1 MRHLVA
7 LACCT
12 LLAACSATR
21 SGEQPATAAPPAP
34 AVAGTPAFDASLL
47 GSLWVAEDI
56 GGAGV
61 IDNLQSKLQFVS
73 ASQVA
78 GHGGCNS
85 FTGAAVLTAGQLSM
99 GPLAST
105 RKMCPPAVMGQ
116 EGRFLRTLETVRSA
130 RVEHDPLYLQD
141 ANGQTVLRLSRTQ

>member
-1 MRHLVA
+1 MRQLIA
-7 LACCT
+7 LASCA
-12 LLAACSATR
+12 LLAAC
-21 SGEQPATAAPPAP
+21 AAPAP
-34 AVAGTPAFDASLL
+34 FEPSTAPPSAPTAREPAFDPALI
-47 GSLWVAEDI
+47 GSIWLVEDI

-85 FTGAAVLTAGQLSM
+85 FNGAAVLSAGQLSM

-105 RKMCPPAVMGQ
+105 RKMCPPAVMDQ
-116 EGRFLRTLETVRSA
+116 ENRFLRALETERSA
-130 RVEHDPLYLQD
+130 RVEHDLLHLHD
-141 ANGQTVLRLSRTQ
+141 ANGQTILRLSRAP